1 MKKVFMVVVMVAVM
15 IFSVC
20 SAWAVDEVLIDQPA
34 VTKEKAAAGEAAE
47 EKAAADEEK
56 KEGIKPFAEVSA
68 VFRNQYVDPY
78 SGEKTYQ
85 KPLFSQSA
93 MVGVDRNGIGFYIQA
108 ENFVPTE
115 GETKETD
122 FYVGFYTEIKGVK
135 IDAGYGRYWIRE
147 KGEVDFNGIYAE
159 ITFPAPIW
167 GITPFIKGE
176 YRFSERVE
184 NEDGEGI
191 SQNGFVYYGG
201 LRREFQIHERVN
213 LLAEVSVGGHTGIYG
228 MPAENLSFARE
239 KLEISISI
247 TNWLKVKA
255 SAMTQQNLGLRD
267 GIAADTDKLFVS
279 GVIVISLPGSEEP
292 KAEE

>member
-1 MKKVFMVVVMVAVM
+1 MKKIMVVMAVAMFV
-15 IFSVC
+15 FSVGIVF
-20 SAWAVDEVLIDQPA
+20 AADEALINKPA
-34 VTKEKAAAGEAAE
+34 AAEEKAAAGEATE
-47 EKAAADEEK
+47 EKAPTW
-56 KEGIKPFAEVSA
+56 KPTGEVSS
-68 VFRNQYVDPY
+68 VVRNQYVDPY
-78 SGEKTYQ
+78 AGAKTYQ
-85 KPLFSQSA
+85 KPLFSQSV
-93 MVGVDRNGIGFYIQA
+93 MVGLDKDGTGVYVQA

-176 YRFSERVE
+176 YRFAKRVE

-191 SQNGFVYYGG
+191 SQNGFVYYVGI
-201 LRREFQIHERVN
+201 RREFQLHERVSAI
-213 LLAEVSVGGHTGIYG
+213 AEIGGGGNTGIYSL
-228 MPAENLSFARE
+228 PAENLSFARE
-239 KLEISISI
+239 KLEIKISLME
-247 TNWLKVKA
+247 WMKVEAKIKA
-255 SAMTQQNLGLRD
+255 SIMTQQNLGLRE

-279 GVIVISLPGSEEP
+279 GAIVLTF
-292 KAEE
+292 

>member
-1 MKKVFMVVVMVAVM
+1 MKKIMVVMAVAMFV
-15 IFSVC
+15 FSVGIVF
-20 SAWAVDEVLIDQPA
+20 AADEALINKPA
-34 VTKEKAAAGEAAE
+34 AAEEKAAAGEAAE

-176 YRFSERVE
+176 YRFAKRVE

-191 SQNGFVYYGG
+191 SQNGFVYYVGI
-201 LRREFQIHERVN
+201 RREFQLHERVSAI
-213 LLAEVSVGGHTGIYG
+213 AEIGGGGNTGIYSL
-228 MPAENLSFARE
+228 PAENLSFARE
-239 KLEISISI
+239 KLEIKISLME
-247 TNWLKVKA
+247 WMKVEAKIKA
-255 SAMTQQNLGLRD
+255 SIMTQQNLGLRE

-279 GVIVISLPGSEEP
+279 GAIVLTF
-292 KAEE
+292 

>member
-1 MKKVFMVVVMVAVM
+1 MKKIFTIVMAIVM
-15 IFSVC
+15 MIV
-20 SAWAVDEVLIDQPA
+20 SAGFAFATDEVLIDEP
-34 VTKEKAAAGEAAE
+34 VAAE
-47 EKAAADEEK
+47 EKTSVAGEVTEEK
-56 KEGIKPFAEVSA
+56 GEGVKPFAEVSIGVQNKYA
-68 VFRNQYVDPY
+68 DEY
-78 SGEKTYQ
+78 SGALYFDKVMS
-85 KPLFSQSA
+85 SQSI
-93 MVGVDRNGIGFYIQA
+93 MVGVDRNGIGIYIQA
-108 ENFVPTE
+108 ENFIPTG
-115 GETKETD
+115 GEFKETD
-122 FYVGFYTEIKGVK
+122 FCVGAYAEIKGVK
-135 IDAGYGRYWIRE
+135 IDVGYGRYWIRE
-147 KGEVDFNGIYAE
+147 KGEIDYNGIYAE
-159 ITFPAPIW
+159 VTFPAPFFKIV
-167 GITPFIKGE
+167 PFIKGE